1 MNITSEAKA
10 KISSGQCFDPE
21 VLDFIVSS
29 GVLNYVSD
37 IDSRWLEAAKMRL
50 EEKLSFQQIGG
61 KLGISQTRANA
72 LYKRCIE
79 RLSQHLL
86 LDGLDILTIDNVPL
100 KARHA
105 LNRAGIKT
113 LEEFAMAIQNH
124 PADVAYLKG
133 FGEGSYSILRE
144 AVRDELNIEI
154 PDWLNLLEQLKS

>member
-86 LDGLDILTIDNVPL
+86 LDGLDILTINNVPL

-113 LEEFAMAIQNH
+113 LEEFATAIQNH